1 MARYVLSRLV
11 SSVVLF
17 LAVTL
22 FVFVAFFAL
31 PRTNG
36 RRSVPSEYRIHG
48 SLGGAYAHYVWRF
61 VRHGDLG
68 RSYANR
74 EAVTTRLLRATPVTL
89 SLVVGGLFVWLLIAL
104 PLGLLAALRPRS
116 LLDRASTVFV
126 LVGVSAQPLWFGL
139 VLSWFFGRYLNVLPA
154 QGYCSIANLS
164 TGCDGLT
171 GWTTHLLLP
180 WFAFGFLNAAFFTLL
195 VRGLLLEQL
204 GEEYVRTARSKGAS
218 GVRVVRSHLLKN
230 VALPLVTMLGLTAAT
245 SLAGVIFIESAFD
258 LPGLGGTLRQATLQR
273 DLPMTAGSI
282 VFLAVAIVLL
292 NLLVDLAYGVL
303 DPRLRLTSQGA

>member
-1 MARYVLSRLV
+1 
-11 SSVVLF
+11 
-17 LAVTL
+17 
-22 FVFVAFFAL
+22 
-31 PRTNG
+31 
-36 RRSVPSEYRIHG
+36 
-48 SLGGAYAHYVWRF
+48 
-61 VRHGDLG
+61 
-68 RSYANR
+68 
-74 EAVTTRLLRATPVTL
+74 
-89 SLVVGGLFVWLLIAL
+89 
-104 PLGLLAALRPRS
+104 
-116 LLDRASTVFV
+116 
-126 LVGVSAQPLWFGL
+126 